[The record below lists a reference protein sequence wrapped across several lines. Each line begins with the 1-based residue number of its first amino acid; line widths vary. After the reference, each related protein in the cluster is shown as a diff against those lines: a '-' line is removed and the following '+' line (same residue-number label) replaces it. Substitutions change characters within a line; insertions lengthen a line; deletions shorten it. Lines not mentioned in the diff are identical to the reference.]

1 MLIGVYL
8 GIMVGECCDTLNY
21 SMHLGKI
28 FSAQTDLATS
38 NTIEIEVDINK
49 HSLPAFHVVGLPDKA
64 VEESRERV
72 AGAIKNSGYTSPKQ
86 YKTIVSL
93 SPACVKK
100 EGGHFDLPIAV
111 GLLLANADEE
121 LDFDSEGMCLVGEL
135 SLEGKVRRVDGIL
148 ALTLHAKEAGF
159 HSIYVPAENAC
170 EAALIEGITVYP
182 VHTLQELVLHL
193 GNRGLDTPQ
202 PSLAITPVPTQEY
215 SPDEEAAAEIDFADI
230 VEQEQAKR
238 ALLISAAGGH
248 NTAMYGPAGTGKTM
262 LAKALAGILPPL
274 EYEQMIES
282 TMIHS
287 YHGILRDG
295 AIARPPFRAPH
306 HTASYVSVIGGGAYP
321 RPGEISLAHNGV
333 LFLDEFPEFDK
344 RVLESLREPLEEGE
358 VRIARSR
365 GSVTFP
371 ADVCLVAAMNPP
383 SAVYRDAQTITP
395 AVVRNFEKKIS
406 GPIMDRIDMWVEV
419 PKIDH
424 DRLLDSKQSGESSQE
439 LRMRVVEAR
448 ARQAARLGG
457 GRCNA
462 SMSAKE
468 VKSGIVISQ
477 EAKQILDT
485 SAKKFGFSPRVY
497 HKLLK
502 LARTIADLD
511 GSDDVEEGHILE
523 SLSYRPRAIT

>member
-1 MLIGVYL
+1 M
-8 GIMVGECCDTLNY
+8 N
-21 SMHLGKI
+21 LGKV

-49 HSLPAFHVVGLPDKA
+49 HSLPAFQVVGLPDKA

-72 AGAIKNSGYTSPKQ
+72 SGAIKNSGYTSPKQ

-111 GLLLANADEE
+111 GLLLANTDEE
-121 LDFDSEGMCLVGEL
+121 LSFNSEGICFAGEL
-135 SLEGKVRRVDGIL
+135 SLEGKVRKVDGIL
-148 ALTLHAKEAGF
+148 ALALHAQQAGF
-159 HSIYVPAENAC
+159 HSIYVPEANAQ

-182 VHTLQELVLHL
+182 VKNLRELVLHL
-193 GNRGLDTPQ
+193 GEMGREQ
-202 PSLAITPVPTQEY
+202 AQASLLISPVPTIEY
-215 SPDEEAAAEIDFADI
+215 KAEEMGEVEIDFADI
-230 VEQEQAKR
+230 VEQKQAKR
-238 ALLISAAGGH
+238 ALVIAASGGH

-274 EYEQMIES
+274 EYKQMIES

-287 YHGILRDG
+287 YHGILERVP
-295 AIARPPFRAPH
+295 IARPPFRAPH
-306 HTASYVSVIGGGAYP
+306 HTASYVSIIGGGTYP

-383 SAVYRDAQTITP
+383 SAVYRDPQTITP
-395 AVVRNFEKKIS
+395 SVVRNFEKKIS

-419 PKIDH
+419 PKIEH
-424 DRLLDSKQSGESSQE
+424 NKLLDHSQKGESSQE
-439 LRMRVVEAR
+439 IRKRVLEAR
-448 ARQAARLGG
+448 ARQSKRLGV
-457 GRCNA
+457 GRTNA
-462 SMSAKE
+462 SMSAREIQE
-468 VKSGIVISQ
+468 VDFLSQ
-477 EAKQILDT
+477 EAKNILDI
-485 SAKKFGFSPRVY
+485 SAQKFGFSPRVY
-497 HKLLK
+497 HKLIK

-511 GSDDVEEGHILE
+511 ESDDVEEAHILE
-523 SLSYRPRAIT
+523 ALSYRPRAVT

>member
-1 MLIGVYL
+1 
-8 GIMVGECCDTLNY
+8 
-21 SMHLGKI
+21 MHLGKV
-28 FSAQTDLATS
+28 FSAQTDLASS

-111 GLLLANADEE
+111 GLMLANADEE
-121 LDFDSEGMCLVGEL
+121 LEFDSSSICIVGEL
-135 SLEGKVRRVDGIL
+135 SLEGRVRRVDGVL
-148 ALTLHAKEAGF
+148 ALALHAKEAGF
-159 HSIYVPAENAC
+159 EAIYVPAENAH

-182 VHTLQELVLHL
+182 VRTLQELVLHL
-193 GNRGLDTPQ
+193 GNRDTDTPQ
-202 PSLAITPVPTQEY
+202 DSLAIAPVPTQTY
-215 SPDEEAAAEIDFADI
+215 SPDEAEEVEIDFADI
-230 VEQEQAKR
+230 VEQSQAKR
-238 ALLISAAGGH
+238 ALLIAAAGGH

-287 YHGILRDG
+287 YHGILNEG

-306 HTASYVSVIGGGAYP
+306 HTASYVSVIGGGTYP

-383 SAVYRDAQTITP
+383 SAVYRDARTITP

-419 PKIDH
+419 PKISH
-424 DRLLDSKQSGESSQE
+424 ERLLDSTQSGKRSSDIRTQV
-439 LRMRVVEAR
+439 LAAR
-448 ARQAARLGG
+448 ARQAERLGV
-457 GRCNA
+457 GRTNA
-462 SMSAKE
+462 SMSAVE
-468 VKSGIVISQ
+468 VKERIPLSN

-511 GSDDVEEGHILE
+511 ESEDVEEAHILE
-523 SLSYRPRAIT
+523 SLSYRPRSIT